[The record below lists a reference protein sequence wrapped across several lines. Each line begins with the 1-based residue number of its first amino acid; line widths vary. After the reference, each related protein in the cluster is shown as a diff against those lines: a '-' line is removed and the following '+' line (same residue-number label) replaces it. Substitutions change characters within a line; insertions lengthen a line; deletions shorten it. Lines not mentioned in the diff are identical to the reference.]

1 MKITTKIEAAGAI
14 GEDHAGGS
22 KMLRARLRSQISQ
35 SGRDSSLNVLKTIVQ
50 SASAGSPYLQ
60 WVAVTIQV
68 FSVQFFF
75 CLGSSRYD
83 YREGSEPFKLR
94 LYADCLNDRVMGLV
108 GVGW

>member
-1 MKITTKIEAAGAI
+1 VKITTKIEAAGAI
-14 GEDHAGGS
+14 GEDNAGGS

-35 SGRDSSLNVLKTIVQ
+35 SGRDSSLSVLKTIVQ
-50 SASAGSPYLQ
+50 SASVGSPYLL

-68 FSVQFFF
+68 FTVQIF

-94 LYADCLNDRVMGLV
+94 LYADCLNDRVMVLV